1 MATKRDLVEAHAFS
15 RRRLVTAFVSGAPGG
30 REVEPARPGRTI
42 VGGVALG
49 VLLVAGAAIT
59 GVFTDN
65 APTDWDEPGLVIS
78 KEQGAAYVILDDDS
92 AGQDGQVGVDGSED
106 GSDGPLLRPV
116 LNITSAHLIL
126 GAEGLEPRIVSQE
139 TIETRPLGEDI
150 GILDAPARLAGTG
163 SLVETGW
170 SACTGDGLGVKV
182 RLGDSP
188 GVTAAPGTAFLV
200 KVATRSPSD
209 AAYWVVGTAERTA
222 QETEAYRYALT
233 MPGRSQRNA
242 FLAALD
248 LPLLDSAVKVPGEWL
263 ALFPRGG
270 DLDAG
275 SFDVPSLG
283 DPLPGGEGRVGDYV
297 VDDGGGGY
305 LVTTDGAELLDEFAL
320 QVLAASELPGGRLP
334 QELAEL
340 PSGSD
345 GSSLVAANRW
355 PEDVLDDEPGEHC
368 ALLETAAGEVPRAQV
383 AVDPVG
389 EAAAEGLAA
398 DRREVEVEP
407 GGGAYVMSG
416 GWDDVESDS
425 RWAVDQ
431 KGRANA
437 LVGAE
442 TPTLLGYG
450 SYAPVLVPDTWLE
463 LFETGVALSQEAAL
477 CPPDRDAGSGEGCG

>member
-1 MATKRDLVEAHAFS
+1 VATKRDLVEAHAFS

-42 VGGVALG
+42 VGGMALG

-59 GVFTDN
+59 GIFTDDP
-65 APTDWDEPGLVIS
+65 ATDWDEPGLVIS
-78 KEQGAAYVILDDDS
+78 KEQGAAYVILDEGSSGEDDMTDGTGSS
-92 AGQDGQVGVDGSED
+92 A
-106 GSDGPLLRPV
+106 GPLLRPV

-150 GILDAPARLAGTG
+150 GILDAPARLAGVG
-163 SLVETGW
+163 ALVETGW
-170 SACTGDGLGVKV
+170 SACTSDGLGIRT
-182 RLGDSP
+182 RLGESP

-209 AAYWVVGTAERTA
+209 PAYWVVATAERTG

-248 LPLLDSAVKVPGEWL
+248 LPLLDSATKVPGEWL
-263 ALFPRGG
+263 ALLPRGA

-275 SFDVPSLG
+275 GFDVPGLG
-283 DPLPGGEGRVGDYV
+283 DPLPGGGGRVGDYV
-297 VDDGGGGY
+297 VDEGGGGY
-305 LVTTDGAELLDEFAL
+305 LVTADGAELLDEFAL

-334 QELAEL
+334 RELAEL

-368 ALLETAAGEVPRAQV
+368 VLLEATPGEAPRAQV
-383 AVDPVG
+383 AVDPVDG
-389 EAAAEGLAA
+389 AAAAGLDA
-398 DRREVEVEP
+398 DEREIEVEP

-416 GWDDVESDS
+416 GWGDVESDS

-450 SYAPVLVPDTWLE
+450 GYAPVLVPDAWLE

-477 CPPDRDAGSGEGCG
+477 CPPDRDPGSGEGCA

>member
-78 KEQGAAYVILDDDS
+78 KEQGAAYVILDDGADPGADPDAETGDD
-92 AGQDGQVGVDGSED
+92 AGPQ
-106 GSDGPLLRPV
+106 LRPV

-150 GILDAPARLAGTG
+150 GILDAPASLPGTDA
-163 SLVETGW
+163 LVESGW
-170 SACTGDGLGVKV
+170 SACTGDGLGLKV
-182 RLGDSP
+182 ALSETP
-188 GVTAAPGTAFLV
+188 EVTAAPGTAFLV
-200 KVATRSPSD
+200 KVATRSRSD
-209 AAYWVVGTAERTA
+209 AAYWVVATAERTG

-233 MPGRSQRNA
+233 MPGGSQRNA

-248 LPLLDSAVKVPGEWL
+248 LPLLDTATKVPAEWL
-263 ALFPRGG
+263 ELFPRGA

-275 SFDVPSLG
+275 SFDVPGLG
-283 DPLPGGEGRVGDYV
+283 DPLPGGGGRVGDYV
-297 VDDGGGGY
+297 VDEGGGGY
-305 LVTTDGAELLDEFAL
+305 LVTADGAELLDEFAL

-334 QELAEL
+334 RELAEL

-368 ALLETAAGEVPRAQV
+368 ALLETAAGEAPRAQV
-383 AVDPVG
+383 AVNPVG
-389 EAAAEGLAA
+389 EAAALDVPRGE
-398 DRREVEVEP
+398 RVVEVEP

-416 GWDDVESDS
+416 GWGDVESGS

-437 LVGAE
+437 LVGDD

-450 SYAPVLVPDTWLE
+450 GYDPVLVPDAWLE
-463 LFETGVALSQEAAL
+463 LFARGVPLSQAAAL
-477 CPPDRDAGSGEGCG
+477 CPPDRDPDAGSGCA